1 MVPLYWI
8 WTSTTTS
15 IIKEFFVSEN
25 QYIGKLTILTTFFY
39 YLCNANDIFVSIRT
53 FSLKGFNLESEI
65 LWISQEIRLAYLVF
79 YIFVKIQLSRVE
91 PVHMVCFDH
100 YLLLQAYDL
109 ELSQW
114 TGVIFQLI
122 GVHRTDS

>member
-65 LWISQEIRLAYLVF
+65 LWISQGIRLAYLVF
-79 YIFVKIQLSRVE
+79 YIVVKIQLSRVT
-91 PVHMVCFDH
+91 PVHMVCLSKTIIPKVRILFKSDN
-100 YLLLQAYDL
+100 LLNIR
-109 ELSQW
+109 EV
-114 TGVIFQLI
+114 TP
-122 GVHRTDS
+122 